1 MQHFPRVSNSRSS
14 STLSHDQTARL
25 PNVGCL
31 YHTLALTTKTT
42 LAGPRAADMPSRE
55 TDSGPFPDEASSP
68 LSDEFEHS
76 ISQPNVPLTCLQAQS
91 SLISQSPCTS
101 SAASSCSAAST
112 RGIPPPSTSRI
123 LTDAKPIV
131 TVSIQ
136 YRLGVLGYTYTASPA
151 PANCVPLLWVQKFI
165 ARFGE
170 RQTLLRYAS
179 MCSLRRL
186 AWGPLVQ
193 KAMLGD
199 VRGGLEKG

>member
-68 LSDEFEHS
+68 WSDEFEHS

-91 SLISQSPCTS
+91 SPISQSPCTS

-112 RGIPPPSTSRI
+112 RGIPPPSASRI
-123 LTDAKPIV
+123 LTDAKPVV

-136 YRLGVLGYTYTASPA
+136 YRLGVLGYTYTRPRPDQRIAFRCSGSRSSSRDSAS
-151 PANCVPLLWVQKFI
+151 
-165 ARFGE
+165 G
-170 RQTLLRYAS
+170 
-179 MCSLRRL
+179 RRCFDMRPCAL
-186 AWGPLVQ
+186 CGA
-193 KAMLGD
+193 
-199 VRGGLEKG
+199 